1 MGVLQKDVI
10 DRCGVANDG
19 KAVLTMYCEGK
30 MGQDFTVDDVG
41 EKAETYL
48 EFVLSGQFAEQV
60 PASKGRP
67 AVIRISCEYWPHSK
81 YKETFRKMAG
91 QLAAYDIGLVVDVSS
106 LRVAGGIFDY
116 SADSV
121 GGA

>member
-19 KAVLTMYCEGK
+19 KAVLTMYCEGQL
-30 MGQDFTVDDVG
+30 GEDFTIDDVG

-48 EFVLSGQFAEQV
+48 EFVLSGQLAEQV

-81 YKETFRKMAG
+81 YKENFRKMAG
-91 QLAAYDIGLVVDVSS
+91 QLAAYEVGLLVDVSS
-106 LRVAGGIFDY
+106 LRVTGGIFDF
-116 SADSV
+116 SADGV
-121 GGA
+121 TGV